1 MPSACRAGWIGCN
14 IMLDQIPEQGRISI
28 IEDGKPNDSQ
38 AVLPKV
44 HVSNRLETKDIKS
57 RGWIMDVLRC
67 ADQMA
72 MYDFSLQDLYAFE
85 QTLRE
90 KHPEKRNVRL
100 KIRQQLELLRDKG
113 FIEFLGCG
121 QYKKL

>member
-1 MPSACRAGWIGCN
+1 MPSARRAGWIGCN
-14 IMLDQIPEQGRISI
+14 IMLDQISEQGRISI
-28 IEDGKPNDSQ
+28 IEDGQPNDSQ
-38 AVLPKV
+38 AVLPKFYA
-44 HVSNRLETKDIKS
+44 SNRLETKDIKS

-90 KHPEKRNVRL
+90 KHPENRNIRP
-100 KIRQQLELLRDKG
+100 KIRQ
-113 FIEFLGCG
+113 
-121 QYKKL
+121 